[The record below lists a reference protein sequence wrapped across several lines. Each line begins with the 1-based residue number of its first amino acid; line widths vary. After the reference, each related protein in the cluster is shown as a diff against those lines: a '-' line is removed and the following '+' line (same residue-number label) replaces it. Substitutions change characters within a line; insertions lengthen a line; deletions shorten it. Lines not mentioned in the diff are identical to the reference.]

1 MAAGSGLQVT
11 RFLQQSMQ
19 LPATFILEPTFTKAA
34 KIRIQCDSNEVFRVF
49 SLTDC
54 LLMRKI
60 SSHSLLQGKSYEFIL
75 IKRCSCPTPLTKAA
89 KPCSNI
95 WRLSTER
102 QKPPELNK
110 KNSQVQGDTEIFTN
124 RTISPKKRL
133 SLSRTEKR
141 VSTLT

>member
-1 MAAGSGLQVT
+1 MGKVSSGCRLWIT
-11 RFLQQSMQ
+11 SYE
-19 LPATFILEPTFTKAA
+19 IFTAEHAVACYFHFGTNIYQGGKN
-34 KIRIQCDSNEVFRVF
+34 QDSVF